1 MSLTLVPDDALNRA
15 LLDEV
20 CPRDWTNPTPRDR
33 YDLVV
38 LGGGPSGSAAAR
50 ISAAAGASVALVE
63 QRFLG
68 GDCLNFGGI
77 PVQILLRSARAAAE
91 VRSAAPL
98 GVQVPGGFHID
109 FGSVMKRV
117 RKVRSELSAH
127 YSARHLK
134 SLGIDVFLGRGT
146 FLDHDTVVVG
156 DTRLRFQKA
165 IIATG
170 STHTLPTVQG
180 LTETDVLSMEALFS
194 LEQLPRRLA
203 ILGGG
208 QVGCEIAQAMSRLG
222 SQVLLLESAPQLLSR
237 TDADAA
243 FVVHEALVRDG
254 VSVFASSRLRR
265 VQSTSEGKVVLFSRG
280 EEVGSELV
288 DAILNLS
295 GQSPR
300 VRGIGLES
308 VGVSYNDG
316 NGVKVD
322 DFLRTTDP
330 RIYALGEVASNHPS
344 AHAAEPMARV
354 AIENALF
361 RGRSR
366 ASRLLV
372 PWSAGTDPEIAQIGL
387 NERLAADRAVEV
399 DVYRCPFSE
408 TDRARIDGATEGFVK
423 ILTAHKTD
431 RIIGATVV
439 GHEAGNLVGELSL
452 AMATGCGLRRL
463 SDVIHPYPTHAAA
476 IRQVSERCGRPAR
489 RFSGGKWT
497 DRWLKSVG

>member
-1 MSLTLVPDDALNRA
+1 MSFPLVPDDAPNRA

-20 CPRDWTNPTPRDR
+20 CPRDWINPSPRGR

-50 ISAAAGASVALVE
+50 IAAAAGAKVALVE

-77 PVQILLRSARAAAE
+77 PVQTLIRSARAAAE
-91 VRSAAPL
+91 VRSAASL

-109 FGSVMKRV
+109 FGKVMKRV
-117 RKVRSELSAH
+117 RMVRSELSSQ
-127 YSARHLK
+127 YSAHHLEG
-134 SLGIDVFLGRGT
+134 LGIDVFLGTGSFR
-146 FLDHDTVVVG
+146 DHETVIVG
-156 DTRLRFQKA
+156 DSRLRFQKA

-170 STHTLPTVQG
+170 ATHSLPTVQG
-180 LTETDVLSMEALFS
+180 LAETDVLSMEAFFS

-208 QVGCEIAQAMSRLG
+208 QVGCEIAQAMARLG
-222 SQVLLLESAPQLLSR
+222 SQVLLLESAPQILSR

-243 FVVHEALVRDG
+243 FIVQEALIRDG

-288 DAILNLS
+288 DAILNVS
-295 GQSPR
+295 GQIPR
-300 VRGIGLES
+300 VRGIGLEA
-308 VGVSYNDG
+308 VGVTYNDG

-322 DFLRTTDP
+322 DFLRTSDP
-330 RIYALGEVASNHPS
+330 RIYAMGEVASNHPY

-354 AIENALF
+354 VIENALF

-372 PWSAGTDPEIAQIGL
+372 PWCAGTDPEIAQIGL
-387 NERLAADRAVEV
+387 NERLAADRAVEI
-399 DVYRCPFSE
+399 DVYRSPFSA
-408 TDRARIDGATEGFVK
+408 TDRACMDGATEGFVK

-431 RIIGATVV
+431 RMIGATVV

-463 SDVIHPYPTHAAA
+463 SDVIHPYPTHSAA
-476 IRQVSERCGRPAR
+476 IRQVSQQYMRNPR
-489 RFSGGKWT
+489 RFTSRKWT
-497 DRWLKSVG
+497 DRWLRSVG